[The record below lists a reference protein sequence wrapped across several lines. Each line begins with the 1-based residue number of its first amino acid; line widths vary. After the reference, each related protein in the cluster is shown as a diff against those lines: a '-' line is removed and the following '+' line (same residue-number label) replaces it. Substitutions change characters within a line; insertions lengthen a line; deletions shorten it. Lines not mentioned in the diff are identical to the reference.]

1 MPEITVNVHLSTL
14 VLLPVKSQG
23 CFQWKVERIFCQGGF
38 RSSNEIEREI
48 IEEVENVDVRATAL
62 AQKTVKLSSCL
73 DFSGK
78 SKENIDVW
86 F

>member
-1 MPEITVNVHLSTL
+1 MPEITVNVRLSTL

-38 RSSNEIEREI
+38 RSSNEVEREI

-62 AQKTVKLSSCL
+62 AQKNCQTEQLFRL
-73 DFSGK
+73 LGK
-78 SKENIDVW
+78 K
-86 F
+86 